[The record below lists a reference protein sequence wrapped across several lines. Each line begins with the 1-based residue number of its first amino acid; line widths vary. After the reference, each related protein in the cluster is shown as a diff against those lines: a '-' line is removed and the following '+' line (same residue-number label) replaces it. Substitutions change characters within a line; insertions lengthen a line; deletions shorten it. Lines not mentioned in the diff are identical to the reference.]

1 MSGNWYDQFFGMLN
15 VFEMYLLLR
24 VNIFIGTPA
33 LLVVANNEGDIF
45 FVDPYKSH
53 ENLFKYSAVTI
64 PSHKI
69 HSIDVLWTINS
80 TYLFWSDHNSK
91 ALYST
96 VIDKSNQTTRDVNT
110 AKKIVS
116 KVADSIVLFPVI

>member
-1 MSGNWYDQFFGMLN
+1 
-15 VFEMYLLLR
+15 
-24 VNIFIGTPA
+24 
-33 LLVVANNEGDIF
+33 VANNEGDIF

-69 HSIDVLWTINS
+69 HSIDILWTINA

-96 VIDKSNQTTRDVNT
+96 IINRSNRTTRDVNT

-116 KVADSIVLFPVI
+116 NWFNNCISCDLNFIHKCIFFYLDSNHRDP

>member
-1 MSGNWYDQFFGMLN
+1 M
-15 VFEMYLLLR
+15 
-24 VNIFIGTPA
+24 
-33 LLVVANNEGDIF
+33 ANNEGDIF

-69 HSIDVLWTINS
+69 HSIDILWTINE
-80 TYLFWSDHNSK
+80 TFLFWSDHNSK

-96 VIDKSNQTTRDVNT
+96 VIDKSNRTTRDVNT

-116 KVADSIVLFPVI
+116 CRFCYFISCNIFKCFSHIY

>member
-1 MSGNWYDQFFGMLN
+1 
-15 VFEMYLLLR
+15 
-24 VNIFIGTPA
+24 
-33 LLVVANNEGDIF
+33 VANNEGDIF

-69 HSIDVLWTINS
+69 HSIDILWTINA

-96 VIDKSNQTTRDVNT
+96 IIDKSNRTTRDVNT

-116 KVADSIVLFPVI
+116 SWFNNFISCDLNCIHIYLCIFFYLDSNYRHP